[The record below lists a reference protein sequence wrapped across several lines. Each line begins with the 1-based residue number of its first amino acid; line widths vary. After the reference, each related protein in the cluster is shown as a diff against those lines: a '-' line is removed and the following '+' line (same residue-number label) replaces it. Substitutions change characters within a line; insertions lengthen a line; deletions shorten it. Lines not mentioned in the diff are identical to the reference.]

1 MKEQKDGEQTLSDRK
16 KMILKAIVEAH
27 IRDGEPVGS
36 KSLTKSGI
44 SYSPATIR
52 NEMAELEEMGYLEQP
67 HTSAGRIPSEQGYRF
82 YVNGLMQP
90 QALTEREQSE
100 LVGMTQSKMTEMDR
114 LLEQATKLISE
125 LTNYTSIAV
134 RPRQETVT
142 VRHFKLVH
150 LNDHAFLLIMIT
162 SAEIVK
168 TKQIHTDLAV
178 TPGMLE
184 RLELGL
190 NLYIAD
196 KMPDQITLP
205 VIVELEEKLS
215 DLTPLINPIIRCV
228 YEVISELD
236 GGELKLEGMNRLLQY
251 PDYSDMQE
259 LKDLLGTLEN
269 KEELLNLISA
279 SDRDKVNVLIGS
291 ENEVD
296 VMHNSSLVFK
306 TVKKGGKVVGAI
318 GVIGPTRMDY
328 SRVISAVEQ
337 LAGSIEDMAGGGA
350 IGALPEHGEPR
361 SGEPESGSGFHE
373 N

>member
-1 MKEQKDGEQTLSDRK
+1 MSEQNRPDPILTERK

-36 KSLTKSGI
+36 KTLTKSGI
-44 SYSPATIR
+44 SFSPATIR
-52 NEMAELEEMGYLEQP
+52 NEMAELEDMGYLEQP
-67 HTSAGRIPSEQGYRF
+67 HTSAGRIPSEQGYRL

-90 QALTEREQSE
+90 TALTAVERSE
-100 LVGMTQSKMTEMDR
+100 LSGMAQSKMTELDQLLDR
-114 LLEQATKLISE
+114 ATKLISE

-134 RPRQETVT
+134 RPRQTTVT

-150 LNDHAFLLIMIT
+150 LTDNTFLLVMIT

-168 TKQIHTDLAV
+168 TKQIRTDLTV
-178 TPGMLE
+178 TAGMLE

-190 NLYIAD
+190 NLYVAA
-196 KMPDQITLP
+196 KTPDQITLP
-205 VIVELEEKLS
+205 VIMELEERLS

-251 PDYSDMQE
+251 PDYSDMNQ
-259 LKDLLGTLEN
+259 LKELLGTLEN
-269 KEELLNLISA
+269 KEELLNLISS

-306 TVKKGGKVVGAI
+306 TVKRGGRVVGAL

-328 SRVISAVEQ
+328 SRVITAVEQ
-337 LAGSIEDMAGGGA
+337 LAESIEDMADVPNLR
-350 IGALPEHGEPR
+350 ALPEAPPSDGT
-361 SGEPESGSGFHE
+361 
-373 N
+373 

>member
-1 MKEQKDGEQTLSDRK
+1 MAEQFRDDPVLSERK
-16 KMILKAIVEAH
+16 KMILKAIIESH

-36 KSLTKSGI
+36 KTLTKSGI
-44 SYSPATIR
+44 SFSPATIR

-67 HTSAGRIPSEQGYRF
+67 HTSAGRVPSEQGYRF

-90 QALTEREQSE
+90 TALTVTEQNE
-100 LVGMTQSKMTEMDR
+100 VTGMVQSKMTELDQLLDR
-114 LLEQATKLISE
+114 ATKLISE

-134 RPRQETVT
+134 RPRQKTVT
-142 VRHFKLVH
+142 VHHFKLVH
-150 LNDHAFLLIMIT
+150 LNDNAFLLVMIT

-168 TKQIHTDLAV
+168 TKQIHTGMSV
-178 TPGMLE
+178 TPGMIE

-190 NLYIAD
+190 NLFVAN
-196 KMPDQITLP
+196 KTPEEITLP
-205 VIVELEEKLS
+205 VIMELEEKLS
-215 DLTPLINPIIRCV
+215 DLAPLINPIIRCV

-251 PDYSDMQE
+251 PDYSSLQE

-269 KEELLNLISA
+269 KEELLNLISS

-306 TVKKGGKVVGAI
+306 TVKRGGRVVGAI

-328 SRVISAVEQ
+328 SRVITAVEQ
-337 LAGSIEDMAGGGA
+337 LAGSIEDMAA
-350 IGALPEHGEPR
+350 NTPIGALPEGRQISEPD
-361 SGEPESGSGFHE
+361 SEMK
-373 N
+373 